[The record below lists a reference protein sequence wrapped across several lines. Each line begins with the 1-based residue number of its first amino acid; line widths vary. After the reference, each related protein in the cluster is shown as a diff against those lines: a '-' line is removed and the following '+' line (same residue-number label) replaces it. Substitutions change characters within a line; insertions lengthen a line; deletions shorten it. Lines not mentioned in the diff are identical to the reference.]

1 MPRKKQQLEP
11 DDSHPESRRRI
22 TEEIIL
28 DTQRV
33 WSPRYAVG
41 VVCALTVLLWA
52 PAALAQV
59 PRAGSDGPGEAP
71 DEWVQAMIAWGQ
83 GFAAWQKE
91 TSSPRQAVFN
101 VGFRVVCNAPKALA
115 ALDPAS
121 TAREANPTPPRPKQ
135 RRRRPSPTFNYTRDT
150 LGIGAPVLVILM
162 SALAAPGRRR
172 DRSRRGRC
180 CTEAAS
186 SSRPTQVRPL
196 N

>member
-11 DDSHPESRRRI
+11 DDSRPESQRRI

-71 DEWVQAMIAWGQ
+71 DEWVQAMIAWRQ

-121 TAREANPTPPRPKQ
+121 T
-135 RRRRPSPTFNYTRDT
+135 
-150 LGIGAPVLVILM
+150 GAEGKPH
-162 SALAAPGRRR
+162 AAPPQAAPKTAVTNLQLHAGHPRNRCSSAC
-172 DRSRRGRC
+172 DPDVRSRGARQ
-180 CTEAAS
+180 TA
-186 SSRPTQVRPL
+186 
-196 N
+196 